1 MSIILKCV
9 QQLSHYH
16 CMFSQVLW
24 YGARGPINEQ
34 KLRSIEEMLGDQSKW
49 EEAEKL
55 YLQLINE
62 HCKTSDDS
70 KLNLSNWVEP
80 ANRLATLLYLMG
92 RLKESLAWCEMIIDA
107 KPWHIGALS
116 GVVMVCLKMN
126 DEESAKKFIS
136 MGLPNLSNE
145 MRDARNAWVEK
156 NVDSAKQS
164 LLQLKS
170 SNAVYKE
177 LAQTLEMS
185 SREIA
190 PTIDENSLSAWQ

>member
-1 MSIILKCV
+1 
-9 QQLSHYH
+9 
-16 CMFSQVLW
+16 
-24 YGARGPINEQ
+24 
-34 KLRSIEEMLGDQSKW
+34 
-49 EEAEKL
+49 
-55 YLQLINE
+55 
-62 HCKTSDDS
+62 
-70 KLNLSNWVEP
+70 
-80 ANRLATLLYLMG
+80 
-92 RLKESLAWCEMIIDA
+92 
-107 KPWHIGALS
+107 
-116 GVVMVCLKMN
+116 MVCLKMN

-145 MRDARNAWVEK
+145 MRDKRKAWVEK

-170 SNAVYKE
+170 NNAVYEE

>member
-1 MSIILKCV
+1 MRAAA
-9 QQLSHYH
+9 LSLSFV
-16 CMFSQVLW
+16 FSQALW

-34 KLRSIEEMLGDQSKW
+34 
-49 EEAEKL
+49 
-55 YLQLINE
+55 
-62 HCKTSDDS
+62 
-70 KLNLSNWVEP
+70 NLSNWVEP

-126 DEESAKKFIS
+126 DEENAKKFIS
-136 MGLPNLSNE
+136 MGLPNLSTE
-145 MRDARNAWVEK
+145 MRDARKKWVEK

-177 LAQTLEMS
+177 LAKSLEMS

-190 PTIDENSLSAWQ
+190 PTMTKITAYPRGSDRLLHLAAFF